1 MVLPMPMVDIE
12 ARHSTGLLLLMVLP
26 HYKIMGA
33 PLFLHYWKAIYDSVP
48 FLPTGPVVPHRALS
62 IYYVAIK
69 LIPLLKDIFFKVGK
83 FEIPDELY
91 FTQAILMNRR
101 RYFRGIMVI

>member
-1 MVLPMPMVDIE
+1 MVDIE
-12 ARHSTGLLLLMVLP
+12 ARHFPPTGLLLLMVLP

-48 FLPTGPVVPHRALS
+48 FLPTGPVVPHRA
-62 IYYVAIK
+62 IYILRSNQTYSPVKIY
-69 LIPLLKDIFFKVGK
+69 FFKVGK

-101 RYFRGIMVI
+101 R

>member
-12 ARHSTGLLLLMVLP
+12 ARHFPSTGLLLLMVLP

-69 LIPLLKDIFFKVGK
+69 LIPLLKKYFFKVGK
-83 FEIPDELY
+83 FEIHMIPDELY

-101 RYFRGIMVI
+101 R